1 MDMKSQAQYKIKWA
15 RKFMPVLAEIGER
28 FKEEQLFSDKKVGL
42 CLHITPETAC
52 LVEYLVESGAEI
64 MITAANPLSSQPDI
78 VEYLKTLKNVKVLG
92 FRGMNAEDLNKSLED
107 IINWEPDF
115 VMDDGAE
122 LVIKAQEMANTSLKG
137 ATEETATGYYKL
149 LKYEDDN
156 MLKIPVIATSF
167 SFCHNLF
174 DNKHGTSQSVIDG
187 IIRATNTMIA
197 GKTIVVAGYGQC
209 GSTFAKKVWGMGA
222 NVIVCEVSPQRA
234 LEAAL
239 DGFRIL
245 PMEKAAEEGDVFCTF
260 TGNINV
266 IRKEHIEKMKDNTII
281 CNAGHYNV
289 EIDIVALD
297 DMAKSID
304 KARNNVTEYVLEDGR
319 RVNLLAEGRIVNMTA
334 AEGHPAAV
342 MDISFSLQLLSLE
355 LFLQDDG
362 TLQPNLYE
370 VPEYIDESIANLKLM
385 ALGISID
392 EYTRDQLEYME
403 NN

>member
-1 MDMKSQAQYKIKWA
+1 
-15 RKFMPVLAEIGER
+15 
-28 FKEEQLFSDKKVGL
+28 
-42 CLHITPETAC
+42 
-52 LVEYLVESGAEI
+52 
-64 MITAANPLSSQPDI
+64 
-78 VEYLKTLKNVKVLG
+78 
-92 FRGMNAEDLNKSLED
+92 
-107 IINWEPDF
+107 
-115 VMDDGAE
+115 
-122 LVIKAQEMANTSLKG
+122 
-137 ATEETATGYYKL
+137 
-149 LKYEDDN
+149 
-156 MLKIPVIATSF
+156 
-167 SFCHNLF
+167 
-174 DNKHGTSQSVIDG
+174 
-187 IIRATNTMIA
+187 
-197 GKTIVVAGYGQC
+197 
-209 GSTFAKKVWGMGA
+209 
-222 NVIVCEVSPQRA
+222 
-234 LEAAL
+234 
-239 DGFRIL
+239 
-245 PMEKAAEEGDVFCTF
+245 
-260 TGNINV
+260 
-266 IRKEHIEKMKDNTII
+266 TII

>member
-1 MDMKSQAQYKIKWA
+1 
-15 RKFMPVLAEIGER
+15 
-28 FKEEQLFSDKKVGL
+28 
-42 CLHITPETAC
+42 
-52 LVEYLVESGAEI
+52 
-64 MITAANPLSSQPDI
+64 
-78 VEYLKTLKNVKVLG
+78 
-92 FRGMNAEDLNKSLED
+92 
-107 IINWEPDF
+107 
-115 VMDDGAE
+115 
-122 LVIKAQEMANTSLKG
+122 
-137 ATEETATGYYKL
+137 
-149 LKYEDDN
+149 
-156 MLKIPVIATSF
+156 
-167 SFCHNLF
+167 
-174 DNKHGTSQSVIDG
+174 
-187 IIRATNTMIA
+187 
-197 GKTIVVAGYGQC
+197 
-209 GSTFAKKVWGMGA
+209 
-222 NVIVCEVSPQRA
+222 
-234 LEAAL
+234 
-239 DGFRIL
+239 
-245 PMEKAAEEGDVFCTF
+245 CTF